1 MNKKEVKK
9 QLEDIFLKYKKALI
23 NNDTDYSNR
32 IEKAMSL
39 LNEREFKCLYM
50 KYVQNTSMTII
61 GMNLGLCRSHTYKVL
76 EKAEDNLSK
85 LLSIN

>member
-1 MNKKEVKK
+1 MNQKEVKK

-39 LNEREFKCLYM
+39 LSERDFKCLYM
-50 KYVQNTSMTII
+50 KYVQNTSMSII
-61 GMNLGLCRSHTYKVL
+61 CINLDLCRSRTYRVL
-76 EKAEDNLSK
+76 KRAEDNLLK

>member
-1 MNKKEVKK
+1 MGQKEVKK

-39 LNEREFKCLYM
+39 LNERDFKCLYM
-50 KYVQNTSMTII
+50 KYVQNKSIVSI
-61 GMNLGLCRSHTYKVL
+61 GMNLCLCRSQVYKVL
-76 EKAEDNLSK
+76 AKAEENLFK
-85 LLSIN
+85 LFI

>member
-1 MNKKEVKK
+1 MNQKEVKK

-39 LNEREFKCLYM
+39 LNERDFKCLYM
-50 KYVQNTSMTII
+50 KYVKNTSMSII
-61 GMNLGLCRSHTYKVL
+61 GMNLDLCRSHTYRVL
-76 EKAEDNLSK
+76 KRAEDNLLK